1 MIQRSTT
8 ASRVNGDS
16 LITAQYSFC
25 MHPHFFLKYPTSNIS
40 LHPTA
45 GVGELQFS
53 LWESDTQR
61 SHEGLLLV
69 SINGGPRKNICRLKG
84 DVFWYPDF
92 QSARYICQM
101 LGFHH
106 VVDTFSVEGRLPFR
120 LHYRPGIFKL
130 ECQNTTSCTYLDIE
144 KGCKDHH
151 YTYLSCEC
159 NGDFYTTPN
168 GCVACPADS
177 GAISEPVHRCSCA
190 AGLYWDS
197 STCEPCP
204 AFTYSPTNST
214 ECVECPV
221 GATSRPG
228 SAWCDCFPGLYK
240 TGEVCV
246 ECEGNTFSK
255 RGSSSCTDCPTDSTA
270 SSDHSYCTCEN
281 GEVWDS
287 DRNSCPLQNFSKEQQ
302 SRTESYMT
310 AVIVLTTVILVLVL
324 GGFGLFIFFMIR
336 RKKKEDSVVVMNRL
350 QVPPPVPGGPP
361 PSCGEGLEDD
371 TTSERYAPAGG
382 FQIME

>member
-1 MIQRSTT
+1 M
-8 ASRVNGDS
+8 
-16 LITAQYSFC
+16 
-25 MHPHFFLKYPTSNIS
+25 
-40 LHPTA
+40 
-45 GVGELQFS
+45 
-53 LWESDTQR
+53 
-61 SHEGLLLV
+61 
-69 SINGGPRKNICRLKG
+69 CRLKG
-84 DVFWYPDF
+84 DVFFYPDF
-92 QSARYICQM
+92 QSARYICQR

-106 VVDTFSVEGRLPFR
+106 VVDTFSVESRLPFR

-130 ECQNTTSCTYLDIE
+130 ECQNTTSCTYLEIE

-151 YTYLSCEC
+151 YTFLSCEC

-270 SSDHSYCTCEN
+270 SSDHSYCTCKK
-281 GEVWDS
+281 GALWDPEL
-287 DRNSCPLQNFSKEQQ
+287 NTCTKISCPDDSGSAEYQRDTKKCSSN
-302 SRTESYMT
+302 T
-310 AVIVLTTVILVLVL
+310 VVVVLTVLILLLVVA
-324 GGFGLFIFFMIR
+324 GLILLIFVFLR

-350 QVPPPVPGGPP
+350 QVPPPVPPGPP
-361 PSCGEGLEDD
+361 PNCMEGLEDD
-371 TTSERYAPAGG
+371 ISERYVEAGR
-382 FQIME
+382 FRVTD

>member
-1 MIQRSTT
+1 M
-8 ASRVNGDS
+8 
-16 LITAQYSFC
+16 
-25 MHPHFFLKYPTSNIS
+25 
-40 LHPTA
+40 
-45 GVGELQFS
+45 
-53 LWESDTQR
+53 
-61 SHEGLLLV
+61 
-69 SINGGPRKNICRLKG
+69 
-84 DVFWYPDF
+84 WYPDLKT
-92 QSARYICQM
+92 AGYICQR
-101 LGFHH
+101 LGFHEMSN
-106 VVDTFSVEGRLPFR
+106 TFSTEDRLPFR
-120 LHYRPGIFKL
+120 LHYKAGIYKL
-130 ECQNTTSCTYLDIE
+130 ECENASSCTYW
-144 KGCKDHH
+144 KTVAGCKNHF

-270 SSDHSYCTCEN
+270 SSDHSYCTCKDSAL
-281 GEVWDS
+281 WDPELNTCTNMNCHDNT
-287 DRNSCPLQNFSKEQQ
+287 DRTTEYQRDTEKICSSQ
-302 SRTESYMT
+302 SSNL
-310 AVIVLTTVILVLVL
+310 VVVVLTALILVFVIAGLVL
-324 GGFGLFIFFMIR
+324 LIFFTLR

-350 QVPPPVPGGPP
+350 QVPPPIPPGP
-361 PSCGEGLEDD
+361 PSCSQRAEDEN
-371 TTSERYAPAGG
+371 SERYVAAGRYRVSD
-382 FQIME
+382 

>member
-1 MIQRSTT
+1 
-8 ASRVNGDS
+8 
-16 LITAQYSFC
+16 
-25 MHPHFFLKYPTSNIS
+25 MHPRGPICLTLKLNYFQLSDIPPHS
-40 LHPTA
+40 TA
-45 GVGELQFS
+45 GAGELQFS

-61 SHEGLLLV
+61 AHEGLLLV
-69 SINGGPRKNICRLKG
+69 SINGGPRENVCRRKN

-92 QSARYICQM
+92 KTANFICKK
-101 LGFHH
+101 LGFHEMSH
-106 VVDTFSVEGRLPFR
+106 TYSTEDRLPFR
-120 LHYRPGIFKL
+120 LHYKAGIYKL
-130 ECQNTTSCTYLDIE
+130 ECQSTTSCTYLEIE

-168 GCVACPADS
+168 GCVACPDDS

-255 RGSSSCTDCPTDSTA
+255 RGSSSCTDCPTDSTV
-270 SSDHSYCTCEN
+270 SSDHSYCTCKD
-281 GEVWDS
+281 GALWDYEL
-287 DRNSCPLQNFSKEQQ
+287 NTCTKMSCPDNSSSAEYQ
-302 SRTESYMT
+302 RDTEKCSSNPV
-310 AVIVLTTVILVLVL
+310 VIVLTALILVFVIAGLVL
-324 GGFGLFIFFMIR
+324 LIFFTLR
-336 RKKKEDSVVVMNRL
+336 RKKKEDSVVFMNRL
-350 QVPPPVPGGPP
+350 QVPPPVPPGPP
-361 PSCGEGLEDD
+361 PNCMEGLEDD
-371 TTSERYAPAGG
+371 ISERYVEAGR
-382 FQIME
+382 FRVTD